1 MKPSWFVVYRAGI
14 VAFAA
19 FVSALVGFSLQ
30 FLLPAAYLADSKGM
44 IGSVVGLIAAL
55 VSIVLGLLIWTSH
68 GQFREQQS
76 HLQTVAGTIVR
87 FDFALKAYG
96 VEAAAGRALLR
107 KQAKRTADRFWNHAG
122 DRGISY
128 SDLDEELDAMRR
140 FFAILHPANDEQK
153 HHFAI
158 ATELFGKIIETQIL
172 MVRSLGSQLPALLL
186 DVVTGWACLLFF
198 GYGLEWNVNALTV
211 LIAAAGAGSVA
222 SAVFLIVE
230 MSNPYTGLLRAPRA
244 DFDWLLQILA
254 AESENGLSDSLSSA
268 VGVIAQLKSKRVS
281 TTLP

>member
-1 MKPSWFVVYRAGI
+1 
-14 VAFAA
+14 
-19 FVSALVGFSLQ
+19 
-30 FLLPAAYLADSKGM
+30 
-44 IGSVVGLIAAL
+44 
-55 VSIVLGLLIWTSH
+55 
-68 GQFREQQS
+68 
-76 HLQTVAGTIVR
+76 
-87 FDFALKAYG
+87 

-122 DRGISY
+122 DRGIAY

-140 FFAILHPANDEQK
+140 FFVILHPANHEQR

-158 ATELFGKIIETQIL
+158 ATDLFGKIIETQIL
-172 MVRSLGSQLPALLL
+172 MVRSLGSQLPVLLL

-211 LIAAAGAGSVA
+211 LIAALGAGAVA

-244 DFDWLLQILA
+244 EFDWLLQILA
-254 AESENGLSDSLSSA
+254 AESENQLSDSPSSSEVSSLSS
-268 VGVIAQLKSKRVS
+268 KSKGIA
-281 TTLP
+281 TTQS